1 MRMFKEKL
9 ITQEEN
15 PMTLK
20 KRVEFLNNVISVLSR
35 DPSMRDEEKQK
46 ILVGSL
52 LYTDLT
58 KEVGLTKNDIIEIIA
73 KP

>member
-1 MRMFKEKL
+1 MFKEKP

>member
-1 MRMFKEKL
+1 
-9 ITQEEN
+9 
-15 PMTLK
+15 
-20 KRVEFLNNVISVLSR
+20 
-35 DPSMRDEEKQK
+35 MRDEEKQK